1 MPRRQLP
8 GGGKLVSRVNA
19 RSYPL
24 TGLTFARF
32 SRPRAK
38 LIFAANLVVAMHH
51 DKPTLMVRILAGL
64 QTSVEPS
71 RPPQCLRC
79 WGNRRAIF
87 PQGCSVES
95 PTRGG

>member
-1 MPRRQLP
+1 MPRRQLL

-19 RSYPL
+19 RSCPL

-32 SRPRAK
+32 SQPRAK
-38 LIFAANLVVAMHH
+38 LIFAANPVVAMHH
-51 DKPTLMVRILAGL
+51 DKPTLMVRIPAGL

-79 WGNRRAIF
+79 CGKRRAIF